1 MHNWNN
7 LKLFSRQELLDMV
20 PDGFTF
26 KTDPWTHQIAAFLAT
41 ISNEGFL
48 NALDLGTGKTKI
60 SIDVC
65 RYLDFKNSSKK
76 DIKVLYLCLDS
87 AVEKMEDEVNTHSDF
102 SAVSMRGT
110 KNEKRKLFDKRYNF
124 YIINFES
131 FRMLMTKRVP
141 HSEKVIQDEKTGE
154 ITRKKI
160 NREVIDNKRIKEFI
174 ERKFNVIIIDE
185 SHKIKSQSSLIFR
198 IIKKISR
205 GIKNRILLTGTPFGQ
220 SLLDVWSQYY
230 IIDFGETFMPN
241 FNGFKIAYF
250 VNKGYWGPLWIAT
263 KKGEKAIREKLY
275 TKAIRYKESEVDDLP
290 PKVFRVLNYNL
301 DRKQRK
307 IYNDVMRDNY
317 DELTIDIKRK
327 GLTFREI
334 ASGFIASSDYIF
346 KKNPKL
352 EIMWDIVETAIE
364 SSKAVI
370 FVERTKSREIIEKF
384 LKKKKVLYNTI
395 SGATKNKGF
404 EWRTFQTNP
413 KYKVMVAN
421 TKSGGAS
428 IDLFAATYAIYYELG
443 GSVIQ
448 HKQSLKR
455 IHRGGQTKR
464 CFFYYLIGNGTVEKS
479 IYDDLQ
485 DGVDAFSRIMDQETA
500 RKYMMGE

>member
-1 MHNWNN
+1 
-7 LKLFSRQELLDMV
+7 
-20 PDGFTF
+20 
-26 KTDPWTHQIAAFLAT
+26 
-41 ISNEGFL
+41 
-48 NALDLGTGKTKI
+48 
-60 SIDVC
+60 
-65 RYLDFKNSSKK
+65 
-76 DIKVLYLCLDS
+76 
-87 AVEKMEDEVNTHSDF
+87 
-102 SAVSMRGT
+102 
-110 KNEKRKLFDKRYNF
+110 
-124 YIINFES
+124 
-131 FRMLMTKRVP
+131 
-141 HSEKVIQDEKTGE
+141 
-154 ITRKKI
+154 
-160 NREVIDNKRIKEFI
+160 
-174 ERKFNVIIIDE
+174 
-185 SHKIKSQSSLIFR
+185 
-198 IIKKISR
+198 
-205 GIKNRILLTGTPFGQ
+205 
-220 SLLDVWSQYY
+220 
-230 IIDFGETFMPN
+230 
-241 FNGFKIAYF
+241 
-250 VNKGYWGPLWIAT
+250 
-263 KKGEKAIREKLY
+263 
-275 TKAIRYKESEVDDLP
+275 
-290 PKVFRVLNYNL
+290 
-301 DRKQRK
+301 
-307 IYNDVMRDNY
+307 MRDNY

-485 DGVDAFSRIMDQETA
+485 DGVDAFSRIMDQET
-500 RKYMMGE
+500 RKKVYDG